1 MRLAVPVLAAALA
14 AALVAPARAERIIVT
29 LSSDR
34 VHITST
40 YTGSE
45 LVVFGVIERDANSG
59 PRVEPYDVVVTSVGP
74 SVRAVVRQKERVG
87 PVWVNLNQ
95 RKFFDVPSVIAVQ
108 GSRPLPEMTTIEYR
122 RRFRLGI
129 EALVEDTATD
139 APDATFR
146 DALIRLKKETGLYRE
161 DGDAVRFLTPTVFRA
176 AVPVPATAP
185 VGRYAVDISL
195 LAGGVQVARADTAF
209 FVDKAGFEA
218 LVVRQARRNPVLY
231 GVATA
236 AMALAFGWLA
246 SIIFRRD

>member
-1 MRLAVPVLAAALA
+1 MRLRALLLAAGLILA
-14 AALVAPARAERIIVT
+14 HASGARAERMIVT
-29 LSSDR
+29 LSGDQ

-45 LVVFGVIERDANSG
+45 LVVFGVIERDSASG
-59 PRVEPYDVVVTSVGP
+59 PRVEPYDVVVTSIGP

-95 RKFFDVPSVIAVQ
+95 RKFFDVPSIIAVLA
-108 GSRPLPEMTTIEYR
+108 SRPLPEMTTIEFR

-129 EALVEDTATD
+129 EPIIESTATD
-139 APDATFR
+139 SPDVQFQE
-146 DALIRLKKETGLYRE
+146 ALIRLKKEAGLYRE
-161 DGDAVRFLTPTVFRA
+161 DGEGVRFLTPTVFRA
-176 AVPVPATAP
+176 TVPVPATAP

-218 LVVRQARRNPVLY
+218 LVVRSARSNPVVY
-231 GVATA
+231 GIATA
-236 AMALAFGWLA
+236 AMAIAFGWLA